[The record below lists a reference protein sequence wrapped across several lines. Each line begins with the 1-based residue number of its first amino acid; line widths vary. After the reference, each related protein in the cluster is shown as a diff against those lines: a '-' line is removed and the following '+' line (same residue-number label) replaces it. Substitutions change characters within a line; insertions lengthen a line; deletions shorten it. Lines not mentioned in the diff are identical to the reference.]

1 MNEGLYTILAIDG
14 DLLEWIDDPGV
25 QSLRYD
31 GLNWDQVMEM
41 CRLSFRENY
50 TIAIWR
56 QAKQGALDDG

>member
-1 MNEGLYTILAIDG
+1 MNEGLYSFLAVDG
-14 DLLEWIDDPGV
+14 DLAEWYDDPGV

-31 GLNWDQVMEM
+31 GLTWDEVVEM

-56 QAKQGALDDG
+56 HANEV